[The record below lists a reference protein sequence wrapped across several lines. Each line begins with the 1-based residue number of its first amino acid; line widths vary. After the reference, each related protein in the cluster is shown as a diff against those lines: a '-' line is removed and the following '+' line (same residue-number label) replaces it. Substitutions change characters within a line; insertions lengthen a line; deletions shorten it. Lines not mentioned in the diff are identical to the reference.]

1 MDPVSIL
8 KDVQLAI
15 GLAKMA
21 YDLGKDIAPYMITAY
36 EIMFKNKILT
46 VEEREVMT
54 KQELEWR
61 ADIDRV
67 IAEDDAATD

>member
-1 MDPVSIL
+1 MDPITIL
-8 KDVQLAI
+8 ADVQLAI
-15 GLAKMA
+15 KLAKMA

-46 VEEREVMT
+46 AEEREAMT

>member
-8 KDVQLAI
+8 ADVQLAI
-15 GLAKMA
+15 KLAKMA

-46 VEEREVMT
+46 AQERQSMT
-54 KQELEWR
+54 DQELSWR
-61 ADIDRV
+61 ADIDAV
-67 IAEDDAATD
+67 IAADDAATD

>member
-1 MDPVSIL
+1 MDPIAIL
-8 KDVQLAI
+8 ADVQLAI
-15 GLAKMA
+15 KLAKMA

-46 VEEREVMT
+46 AEERQAMT
-54 KQELEWR
+54 DQELAWR

-67 IAEDDAATD
+67 IAEDDVATD